1 MSDIRHLSLGLS
13 QSFPCSYLPDQFEQ
27 LLVNREPVDGG
38 QFEQLLA
45 LGFRRSGGQIY
56 RPHCQAC
63 QACVPVRLPVQ
74 RFQPSRSQ
82 KRVISKNRDL
92 VWRVTTR
99 PTPEQQALYLEYIC
113 QRHNDGPM
121 YPPSLD
127 QFDRF
132 LVCDWL
138 EQLYLEAWL
147 DDDLA
152 LVAVTDLLPNSLSAT
167 YTFFQPALA
176 DRSLGTRAILA
187 QIGLAQQLGRD
198 YLYLGYQIDDC
209 QKMAYKT
216 HFQPLQRLEGQQWLD
231 WRG

>member
-13 QSFPCSYLPDQFEQ
+13 QSFPCSYLPEQHEQ
-27 LLVNREPVDGG
+27 LLVNRDAVDVG

-56 RPHCQAC
+56 RPHCQGC

-82 KRVISKNRDL
+82 RRVLNKNDDL
-92 VWRVTTR
+92 QWRVTTH
-99 PTPEQQALYLEYIC
+99 PTPDQQALYLEYIC

-138 EQLYLEAWL
+138 EQLFIEAWKEDEL
-147 DDDLA
+147 V

-167 YTFFQPALA
+167 YTFFQPELA
-176 DRSLGTRAILA
+176 ERSLGTRAILA
-187 QIGLAQQLGRD
+187 QIALAQQLGRD
-198 YLYLGYQIDDC
+198 YLYLGYQIDAC
-209 QKMAYKT
+209 PKMAYKT
-216 HFQPLQRLEGQQWLD
+216 QFRPIEWLDGQLWRD